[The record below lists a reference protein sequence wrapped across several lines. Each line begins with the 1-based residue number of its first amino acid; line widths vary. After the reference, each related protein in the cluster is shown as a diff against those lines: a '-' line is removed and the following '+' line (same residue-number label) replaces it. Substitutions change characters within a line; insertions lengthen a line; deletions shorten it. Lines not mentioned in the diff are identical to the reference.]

1 MAVGLFPKL
10 VMGESVSITWL
21 GLAVVDIVTMTQRVL
36 CLTRSH
42 IDMLILFWPQPSPPS
57 FIIHVHP
64 RCSMST
70 LYPIYPM
77 LELFR

>member
-42 IDMLILFWPQPSPPS
+42 IDMLILFWPQPSPP
-57 FIIHVHP
+57 
-64 RCSMST
+64 
-70 LYPIYPM
+70 
-77 LELFR
+77 